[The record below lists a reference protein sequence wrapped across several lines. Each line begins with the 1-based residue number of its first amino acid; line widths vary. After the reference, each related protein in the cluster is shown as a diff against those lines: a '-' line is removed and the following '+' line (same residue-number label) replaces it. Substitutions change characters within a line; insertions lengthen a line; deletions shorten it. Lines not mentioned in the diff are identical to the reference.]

1 MATFGPSLIASF
13 ATNADLSGDSYRIVK
28 VSGDNNVIRAS
39 ATTDVL
45 IGVLT
50 DGVALG
56 TATAPS
62 GVSVQVAGIAKIVA
76 GVNNISEGHPLSCDA
91 QGRAVIATTGEHLIG
106 RAISSS
112 SAVGDVIECL
122 LSPALI
128 YKT

>member
-28 VSGDNNVIRAS
+28 VSGDNNVIRAT

-45 IGVLT
+45 LGVLT

-62 GVSVQVAGIAKIVA
+62 GVSVQIAGIAKIVA
-76 GVNNISEGHPLSCDA
+76 GVDNIQEGHPLSCDG
-91 QGRAVIATTGEHLIG
+91 QGRAVIATTGDHLIG
-106 RAISSS
+106 RAISSPP
-112 SAVGDVIECL
+112 
-122 LSPALI
+122 LSG
-128 YKT
+128 T